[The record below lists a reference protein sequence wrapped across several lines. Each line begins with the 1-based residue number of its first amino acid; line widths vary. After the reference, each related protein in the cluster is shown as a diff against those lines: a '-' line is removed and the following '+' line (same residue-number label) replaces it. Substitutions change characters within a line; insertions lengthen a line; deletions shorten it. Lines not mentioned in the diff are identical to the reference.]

1 MGRGASKLPFTGH
14 SQGLVVWHVSDRVQ
28 QQREEEEQEEEDE
41 LQIYFARLPDVTDM
55 DAPPPPKPWLVGV
68 ACPLLGLG
76 SIARGGR
83 DQKVGWF

>member
-1 MGRGASKLPFTGH
+1 MPFTGH

-28 QQREEEEQEEEDE
+28 QQREEEEQEEEEDE

>member
-55 DAPPPPKPWLVGV
+55 DAPPPPRPWLVGV